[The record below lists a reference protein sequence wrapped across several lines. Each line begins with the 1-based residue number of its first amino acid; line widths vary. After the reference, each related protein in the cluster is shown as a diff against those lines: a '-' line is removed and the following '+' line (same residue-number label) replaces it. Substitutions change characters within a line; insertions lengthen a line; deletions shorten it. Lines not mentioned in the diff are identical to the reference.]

1 MGLSVIILAAG
12 QGKRMT
18 SGIPK
23 VLHSLGGISLLER
36 VVKTAQSLDP
46 RAIHVVYGNGGSYV
60 REKLNHLP
68 VYWVEQN
75 EQLGTGHAVFQAIP
89 FCSIEDCVLVLYGDM
104 PLISTKTLGDL
115 LQNTPPR
122 GLGIIVSEL
131 PNPTGLGRVIR
142 DNFGNILSIV
152 EHKDANKQQLKIRE
166 ISAGIMITTVTN
178 LNRWLPRLSNN
189 NGQKEYYLTDTI
201 ALAVTEGYSVTGV
214 RAHSYREVQGVND
227 RWELMKLER
236 HYQRSVARKLAL
248 AGVTIVDSGRLDI
261 RGENIQIASD
271 VWIDVNVILEGEV
284 RLGSHVRIGPNVTL
298 RNTIVG
304 ENTEIYANTVI
315 ENSVI
320 SANCNVGP
328 FARIRPGSI
337 LKEGVK
343 VGNFVEIKK
352 TTLGKGSKVN
362 HLTYLG
368 DTKVGK
374 KVNIGAGTVTC
385 NYDGMNKW
393 QTKIEDGAFIGS
405 NVALV
410 APITIGRNATIGAGS
425 TLSQDAPP
433 YHLTIARER
442 QKIIKEW
449 WHCCPR
455 KKE

>member
-18 SGIPK
+18 SRIPK
-23 VLHSLGGISLLER
+23 VLHSLGGVSLLER

-46 RAIHVVYGNGGSYV
+46 KVIHVVYGDGGSYV
-60 REKLNHLP
+60 REQLNHLP

-75 EQLGTGHAVFQAIP
+75 KQLGTGHAVFQAIP
-89 FCSIEDCVLVLYGDM
+89 FCSIEDCVLVLYGDV
-104 PLISTKTLGDL
+104 PLISTQTLGDL
-115 LQNTPPR
+115 LENTPPR
-122 GLGIIVSEL
+122 GLGIVVSEL
-131 PNPTGLGRVIR
+131 PNPAGLGRVIR
-142 DNFGNILSIV
+142 DNLGNIISIV

-166 ISAGIMITTVTN
+166 ISAGMMITTVTN
-178 LNRWLPRLSNN
+178 LNRWLPRLNN
-189 NGQKEYYLTDTI
+189 NNDQKEYYLTDTI
-201 ALAVTEGYSVTGV
+201 ALAVTEGYSVTGI
-214 RAHSYREVQGVND
+214 RAHSYKEVQGVNN

-236 HYQRSVARKLAL
+236 HYQRSMAKKLAL
-248 AGVTIVDSGRLDI
+248 AGATIVDARRLDI
-261 RGENIQIASD
+261 RGDNVQVASD
-271 VWIDVNVILEGEV
+271 VWIDVNVILEGEI
-284 RLGSHVRIGPNVTL
+284 RLGPHVRIGPNVTL
-298 RNTIVG
+298 RNAIVG

-328 FARIRPGSI
+328 FARIRPGSV
-337 LKEGVK
+337 LKESVK

-352 TTLGKGSKVN
+352 TILGKGSKVN

-374 KVNIGAGTVTC
+374 KVNIGAGAITC
-385 NYDGMNKW
+385 NYDGVNKW

-425 TLSQDAPP
+425 TISQDAPP
-433 YHLTIARER
+433 YHLTIARGR
-442 QKIIKEW
+442 QKTIKE
-449 WHCCPR
+449 R
-455 KKE
+455 